1 MVPCPLPRVAV
12 WVGFV
17 VVVVDAPCCCPMLL
31 PLLFHLVTH
40 PPHEFTFDCFVLV
53 LSVGVGMVMLLFD
66 DIIMGLQCDG

>member
-1 MVPCPLPRVAV
+1 
-12 WVGFV
+12 
-17 VVVVDAPCCCPMLL
+17 MLL

-53 LSVGVGMVMLLFD
+53 LSVDVAMVMLLFD